1 MNTSAAPAGPGPVPA
16 APSAGNVT
24 GGVLTGAGAGAGAG
38 PDGAGNAAASA
49 ARSVNITPIF
59 VRLKLSLLRNG
70 LKGSSKRKAAYFG
83 ALASALAVAFF
94 ATLGL
99 ALLRGNAHASTV
111 VVLLAAILALCW
123 TFVPL
128 FFPTGDETLDPSRLV
143 MLPLRPRPLVRA
155 LLASSLVGIGPL
167 FTLSLAIGSTI
178 ALARGA
184 AGAVAAVLA
193 APLLLVGCVA
203 LARAVATA
211 NVRLLTSRKGRDLA
225 LLSGLLIAI
234 GAQVA
239 NFAGQRLFESGG
251 LERLEPAE
259 AVVRWLP
266 PATAVGMVDSASEG
280 AYGIAAAQ
288 LFITVAALGL
298 LLWFWERSLTKLM
311 VTPDG
316 STISAA
322 KEKKQR
328 AAGAGGVLGRWSLL
342 PDDRT
347 GAAVQRALRYIVRDP
362 KTKAAWVSALA
373 VGMIIPVA
381 NALQGSGSV
390 YLTCFASGM
399 LGVQMY
405 NQFGQ
410 DTSAFWMV
418 AQTISSTR
426 DAYVELR
433 ARALALALVTVPYT
447 VVVAAVTAALVG
459 DRAGFPAALGLA
471 LALLG
476 SMLCTGALAS
486 ARFPYSIPT
495 DGAFKNVAPG
505 QGALA
510 WAGIF
515 GGLFASALICSP
527 VIVLTV
533 YLNGAD
539 HQSLSWLLLP
549 LGVAWGTLAT
559 WAGLRLA
566 APTVLR
572 KLPEILL
579 AVSKG

>member
-1 MNTSAAPAGPGPVPA
+1 MSAASASAPAAAAAVPPAAAPAVNLTPV
-16 APSAGNVT
+16 
-24 GGVLTGAGAGAGAG
+24 
-38 PDGAGNAAASA
+38 
-49 ARSVNITPIF
+49 F
-59 VRLKLSLLRNG
+59 VRLKLSLIRNG
-70 LKGSSKRKAAYFG
+70 LKGSSKRKAAYFTS
-83 ALASALAVAFF
+83 LTFSLVVAFF
-94 ATLGL
+94 AMLGL
-99 ALLRGNAHASTV
+99 AVLHGNPHAGTAV
-111 VVLLAAILALCW
+111 VMLAAILALGW
-123 TFVPL
+123 TFMPL
-128 FFPTGDETLDPSRLV
+128 FFPSGDETLDPSRLV

-167 FTLSLAIGSTI
+167 FTVCLAVGSVV
-178 ALARGA
+178 AVARGT
-184 AGAVAAVLA
+184 AGIIAAVPA
-193 APLLLVGCVA
+193 VPLLVLGCVT

-239 NFAGQRLFESGG
+239 NFASQRLFQAGG
-251 LERLEPAE
+251 LAQLEPAE

-266 PATAVGMVDSASEG
+266 PATAVGMVDSASKG
-280 AYGIAAAQ
+280 SYG
-288 LFITVAALGL
+288 VAAGQLAVTVLALVL
-298 LLWFWERSLTKLM
+298 LLRFWERSLTSLM

-316 STISAA
+316 STIAAA
-322 KEKKQR
+322 KPSAKR
-328 AAGAGGVLGRWSLL
+328 TSAGGDGVWAFL
-342 PDDRT
+342 PAGRT
-347 GAAVQRALRYIVRDP
+347 GTVMQRTLRYVVRDP
-362 KTKAAWVSALA
+362 KTKSAWVTALA
-373 VGMIIPVA
+373 VGLIIPVF
-381 NALQGSGSV
+381 NALQGTGSV
-390 YLTCFASGM
+390 YLACFGTGM

-418 AQTISSTR
+418 AQTISTPR
-426 DAYVELR
+426 DAFVELR
-433 ARALALALVTVPYT
+433 ARAYALALVTAPYT
-447 VVVAAVTAALVG
+447 VLVTAVTAALLHDWSVLP
-459 DRAGFPAALGLA
+459 AGLGMS

-505 QGALA
+505 QAGLA

-515 GGLFASALICSP
+515 GGMFASAVICSP
-527 VIVLTV
+527 VIVLAV
-533 YLNGAD
+533 YLNVAD
-539 HQSLSWLLLP
+539 QSSLAWILLP
-549 LGVAWGTLAT
+549 LGAAWGTLAA

-566 APTVLR
+566 APTVAR

>member
-1 MNTSAAPAGPGPVPA
+1 MNTPTPTPAATPAQAPATASGSGSTA
-16 APSAGNVT
+16 TATAS
-24 GGVLTGAGAGAGAG
+24 
-38 PDGAGNAAASA
+38 ASA
-49 ARSVNITPIF
+49 AASVNITPIF

-83 ALASALAVAFF
+83 ALAFALFIAFF

-99 ALLRGNAHASTV
+99 TVLRGNAHAGSV
-111 VVLLAAILALCW
+111 VVLLAAVMALCW

-128 FFPTGDETLDPSRLV
+128 FFATGDETLDPTRLV

-155 LLASSLVGIGPL
+155 MLAASLVGIGPL
-167 FTLSLAIGSTI
+167 FTLCLAVGSVI
-178 ALARGA
+178 AVARGA

-193 APLLLVGCVA
+193 VPLLLVGCVA

-234 GAQVA
+234 GAQAA
-239 NFAGQRLFESGG
+239 NFAAQRLFQTGG
-251 LERLEPAE
+251 LERLEPAG

-266 PATAVGMVDSASEG
+266 PATAIGMVDSASEG
-280 AYGIAAAQ
+280 SYGIAAAQ
-288 LFITVAALGL
+288 LLITALALGL

-316 STISAA
+316 STVAAA
-322 KEKKQR
+322 KEKKKPAGA
-328 AAGAGGVLGRWSLL
+328 AAGGRRSLL

-347 GAAVQRALRYIVRDP
+347 GAAVQRSLRYMVRDP
-362 KTKAAWVSALA
+362 KTKSAWVSALA
-373 VGMIIPVA
+373 IGLIIPVV
-381 NALQGSGSV
+381 NAVQGSGSV
-390 YLTCFASGM
+390 YLACFGSGM
-399 LGVQMY
+399 LGLQMY

-418 AQTISSTR
+418 AQTLSSTR

-433 ARALALALVTVPYT
+433 ARALALALITVPFT
-447 VVVAAVTAALVG
+447 VMVASVTAGLLG
-459 DRAGFPAALGLA
+459 DWSGLPGALGLA

-486 ARFPYSIPT
+486 ALFPYSIPT

-510 WAGIF
+510 WASLF
-515 GGLFASALICSP
+515 GGMLASALVSSP
-527 VIVLTV
+527 VIALAV
-533 YLNGAD
+533 YFSATD
-539 HQSLSWLLLP
+539 QKSLAWILLP

-566 APTVLR
+566 APTVMR

>member
-1 MNTSAAPAGPGPVPA
+1 MSTATATPSTPSGTATVP
-16 APSAGNVT
+16 
-24 GGVLTGAGAGAGAG
+24 L
-38 PDGAGNAAASA
+38 
-49 ARSVNITPIF
+49 TPIF
-59 VRLKLSLLRNG
+59 VRLKLSLLKNG

-83 ALASALAVAFF
+83 ALAFALVAAFF
-94 ATLGL
+94 VTLSL
-99 ALLRGNAHASTV
+99 ALLRGNEHASAV
-111 VVLLAAILALCW
+111 VVLLAAVLALGW
-123 TFVPL
+123 TFMPL

-143 MLPLRPRPLVRA
+143 MLPLHPRPLVRA
-155 LLASSLVGIGPL
+155 LLVSSLVGIGPL
-167 FTLSLAIGSTI
+167 FTLCLAIGSAI
-178 ALARGA
+178 ALAHGA

-193 APLLLVGCVA
+193 VPLLLLGCVA

-225 LLSGLLIAI
+225 LLSGLLIAV

-239 NFAGQRLFESGG
+239 NFAGQRLFQSGG
-251 LERLEPAE
+251 LEKLQPAE
-259 AVVRWLP
+259 EIVRWLP
-266 PATAVGMVDSASEG
+266 PASAIGMVDSASEG
-280 AYGIAAAQ
+280 SYGMAAGQ
-288 LFITVAALGL
+288 LLVTLAALAL

-316 STISAA
+316 STIAAA
-322 KEKKQR
+322 KQKKER
-328 AAGAGGVLGRWSLL
+328 GAGAGGGLWSLL

-347 GAAVQRALRYIVRDP
+347 GATMQRSLRYIVRDP

-373 VGMIIPVA
+373 IGLIIPVA
-381 NALQGSGSV
+381 NALQGQGSV
-390 YLTCFASGM
+390 YLACFGSGM
-399 LGVQMY
+399 IGVQMY

-418 AQTISSTR
+418 AQTISGPR
-426 DAYVELR
+426 DAYLELR
-433 ARALALALVTVPYT
+433 ARALALSLITVPYT
-447 VVVAAVTAALVG
+447 AVVTVVTAALVG
-459 DRAGFPAALGLA
+459 DWPGLPPGLGLA

-476 SMLCTGALAS
+476 SMLCTGSLAS

-510 WAGIF
+510 WMGIF

-533 YLNGAD
+533 VMHGSAAA
-539 HQSLSWLLLP
+539 WILLP
-549 LGVAWGTLAT
+549 VGAAWGTLAA

-566 APTVLR
+566 APTVAR
-572 KLPEILL
+572 KLPEILM

>member
-1 MNTSAAPAGPGPVPA
+1 MSTPTPTPTRAPAPA
-16 APSAGNVT
+16 AGS
-24 GGVLTGAGAGAGAG
+24 
-38 PDGAGNAAASA
+38 AASA
-49 ARSVNITPIF
+49 SAAASVNITPIF

-83 ALASALAVAFF
+83 ALAFALVFAFF
-94 ATLGL
+94 TTLGL
-99 ALLRGNAHASTV
+99 ALLRGNAHAGTV
-111 VVLLAAILALCW
+111 VVLLAAVMALCW

-167 FTLSLAIGSTI
+167 FTLCLAVGSVI

-184 AGAVAAVLA
+184 AGVVAAVLA
-193 APLLLVGCVA
+193 VPLLLVGCVA

-239 NFAGQRLFESGG
+239 NIAGQRLFEVGG

-280 AYGIAAAQ
+280 SYGIAAAQ
-288 LFITVAALGL
+288 LLITVAALGL

-316 STISAA
+316 STIAAA
-322 KEKKQR
+322 KEKKKP
-328 AAGAGGVLGRWSLL
+328 ANGKAGSGWSFL

-347 GAAVQRALRYIVRDP
+347 GAAIQRALRYIVRDP

-373 VGMIIPVA
+373 IGLIIPVA

-390 YLTCFASGM
+390 YLACFASGM

-418 AQTISSTR
+418 AQTIAGTR

-433 ARALALALVTVPYT
+433 ARALALALITVPFT
-447 VVVAAVTAALVG
+447 AVVAAITAALVDNWSG
-459 DRAGFPAALGLA
+459 LPAALGLA

-515 GGLFASALICSP
+515 VGMLASALICSP
-527 VIVLTV
+527 MIALAIYFNV
-533 YLNGAD
+533 AD
-539 HQSLSWLLLP
+539 QQSLSWILLP

-559 WAGLRLA
+559 WSGLRLA
-566 APTVLR
+566 APTVAR

>member
-1 MNTSAAPAGPGPVPA
+1 MTTPAATPSPSPAATAGAAGATPAPAPAPRAAPVP
-16 APSAGNVT
+16 
-24 GGVLTGAGAGAGAG
+24 LT
-38 PDGAGNAAASA
+38 
-49 ARSVNITPIF
+49 RIF
-59 VRLKLSLLRNG
+59 VGLKLALLRNG
-70 LKGSSKRKAAYFG
+70 LKGSSKRKAVYFTTLAF
-83 ALASALAVAFF
+83 ALLVGFF
-94 ATLGL
+94 VTLGL
-99 ALLRGNAHASTV
+99 SLLHGNAHAGTV
-111 VVLLAAILALCW
+111 VVLLAAILALGW
-123 TFVPL
+123 TFMPL

-167 FTLSLAIGSTI
+167 FTLCLAVGSVV
-178 ALARGA
+178 AVARGA
-184 AGAVAAVLA
+184 AGAVAAVVA
-193 APLLLVGCVA
+193 APLLVLGCVT

-225 LLSGLLIAI
+225 LLSGLLIAV
-234 GAQVA
+234 GAQLA
-239 NFAGQRLFESGG
+239 NFASQRLFETGG
-251 LERLEPAE
+251 LSRLEPVE

-280 AYGIAAAQ
+280 AYGVAAAQ
-288 LFITVAALGL
+288 LALTLAALAG

-316 STISAA
+316 STIAA
-322 KEKKQR
+322 ATPAKDR
-328 AAGAGGVLGRWSLL
+328 GAGGVWSLL
-342 PDDRT
+342 PAGRT
-347 GAAVQRALRYIVRDP
+347 GAVMQRTLRYVVRDP
-362 KTKAAWVSALA
+362 KTKASWVTALA
-373 VGMIIPVA
+373 VGLIVPVF
-381 NALQGSGSV
+381 NALQGTGSV
-390 YLTCFASGM
+390 YLACFGAGM

-418 AQTISSTR
+418 AQTISTRR

-433 ARALALALVTVPYT
+433 ARAAALALVTVPYT
-447 VVVAAVTAALVG
+447 VLVSVVTAAVIG
-459 DRAGFPAALGLA
+459 EWHSFPAALGLS

-476 SMLCTGALAS
+476 SMLCTGAVAS
-486 ARFPYSIPT
+486 ARFPYSIPS

-505 QGALA
+505 QAGLA

-515 GGLFASALICSP
+515 AGLFASSVICAP

-533 YLNGAD
+533 WLNTGA
-539 HQSLSWLLLP
+539 HQDVSWILLP
-549 LGVAWGTLAT
+549 LGVAWGALAT
-559 WAGLRLA
+559 WCGLRLA
-566 APTVLR
+566 APTVAR